1 MTTSDHEL
9 KLTQMKEQIQKLGSS
24 AEKYGDP
31 TLERFLIEKSM
42 DPNKAAKMFV
52 AWQKWRA
59 SFVPLGYI
67 PESEVADELK
77 AEKTYL
83 QGLSSK
89 SGLPVVIL
97 KASKHYPAK
106 DQLQFKKFFVHMIEK
121 GIASG
126 IKDKEIGNEK
136 VVVIMDMQ
144 NLAYKNIDTQGFIA
158 GFQMLQDYF
167 PGRLAK
173 LYMVSM
179 PWFFA
184 SVWKIISRVLEKS
197 TSEKIVMISGE
208 KGRKKLVEE
217 VGKETLPEELGGI
230 AKLVLLQ
237 DVQVPKLA
245 HVE

>member
-1 MTTSDHEL
+1 MATSDHQL
-9 KLTQMKEQIQKLGSS
+9 KLTQMKEHIQKLGSS

-59 SFVPLGYI
+59 SFVPLGFI

-77 AEKTYL
+77 AEKTFL
-83 QGLSSK
+83 QGLSK

-97 KASKHYPAK
+97 QASKHYPAK
-106 DQLQFKKFFVHMIEK
+106 DQQQFKKFFVHMLEK
-121 GIASG
+121 AIASG

-136 VVVIMDMQ
+136 VIVIMDMQ
-144 NLAYKNIDTQGFIA
+144 NLAYKNIDTHGFIA
-158 GFQMLQDYF
+158 GFQMLQDYY

-179 PWFFA
+179 PWFFV

-208 KGRKKLVEE
+208 KGRKQLIEE
-217 VGKETLPEELGGI
+217 VGKETLPEDLVGI
-230 AKLVLLQ
+230 AKPVLIQ

-245 HVE
+245 NVE